1 MKPFIFVAV
10 VLLVVAIVC
19 SALSSS
25 LLPLAASMPWLIIY
39 AVFAGIHRNPKE
51 GS

>member
-1 MKPFIFVAV
+1 MKPFIIMAG

-25 LLPLAASMPWLIIY
+25 LLQLVAAMPWLIIY
-39 AVFAGIHRNPKE
+39 AVFAGIHCNNLSK
-51 GS
+51 